1 MHLMPFWVRCA
12 FDSVSPGWWVSMV
25 RVVDRGGDEQVVHV
39 RVELSYWGRL
49 VRYWPVD
56 YRVRRSCLNILRIT
70 LCTLYCI
77 NSSGNIPRGW

>member
-12 FDSVSPGWWVSMV
+12 FGNVPPGWWVSMV
-25 RVVDRGGDEQVVHV
+25 RVVDRGGDEQVVYV

-56 YRVRRSCLNILRIT
+56 YRVRRSCLNILRII
-70 LCTLYCI
+70 LCTLYCM
-77 NSSGNIPRGW
+77 NSSGNIP